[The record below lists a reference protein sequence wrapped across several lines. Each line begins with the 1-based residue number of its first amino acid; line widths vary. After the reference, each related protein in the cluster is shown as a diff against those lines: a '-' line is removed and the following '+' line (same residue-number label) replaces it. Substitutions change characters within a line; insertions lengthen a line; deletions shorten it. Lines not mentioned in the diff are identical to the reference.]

1 MNISAPFIRR
11 PVATILLTVGV
22 ALCGGVAFIMLP
34 VAPLPRVDVPAIFV
48 SAQLPGASP
57 EVMAST
63 VATPLERHLG
73 AIADVDDMTSSSSVG
88 SANIQLTFGVDRDI
102 DGAARDVQA
111 AIVAAHADLPSA
123 LTHNPSYKK
132 INSALFPVMAIAMTS
147 DVLTQGQIYDAA
159 DAVISQRLS
168 QIQGVGGVNVNGS
181 ALPAVR
187 VEINPQALSKYGIG
201 LQDVRAAISNAN
213 ANAPKG
219 AIESTDSHYQIYTND
234 NARDAAPYRNLII
247 ANRNGAVVRLG
258 DVAQVLDMDEG
269 ATENVRTY
277 GLYNGKPAVFVT
289 IYQQPGA
296 NVIEMI
302 DAVKAELP
310 SLKNSIDPKID
321 LVVTF
326 DRSVTIRASLRQVEE
341 TLLLAV
347 AMVILVVYVFLN
359 SYRAALIPALVVPV
373 SLIGTFGAMYLL
385 DYTLDNFSLMALTIA
400 TGFVVDD
407 AIVVMENTTR
417 HIEAGM
423 GRLAAAMLGAR
434 EVGFTVLSMSLSL
447 IAVFIPFMFAGG
459 IVGKIFREFT
469 VTLSVSILISLVIS
483 LTTTPMMCSLLL
495 ERESERRPSRFARA
509 FEREFERLRRGYER
523 TLDWALRHPRTMMLM
538 LLATIGFNVYLYIVI
553 PKGFFPQQ
561 DTGQLQGGI
570 RGDASSSFQLMKRK
584 LQEVAK
590 IVEDDPAVSTVTGS
604 VGGGG
609 FGPPS
614 GGPSANLT
622 IALKPLAERRIP
634 ADQIIARLRPKL
646 ARVQGVSTFLQAVQ
660 DIGGG
665 GGRSANSQYQYTLL
679 GDDLLELRTWSQK
692 LRAALQDLPE
702 LTDVDTDLQP
712 GGLEAD
718 LIVDRDTAS
727 RLGLTEIQIDNALG
741 DAFAQAQVST
751 IYNPFSPQQ
760 YHVVMEVAP
769 EFWQNPDVLNE
780 LYIST
785 AGGAVSGTQSTQ
797 AVAGTTTIG
806 TTAATTPGAA
816 AATAAA
822 IAGDTARNAALNSL
836 ANAGRGNTSTGSAV
850 SVSTETVV
858 PFSAF
863 SRFTIGTTPVSVNH
877 TGTSV
882 STAISFNLPDGEAL
896 GKALAAID
904 AKMNQIHVPVSI
916 HGGTYGTARLFQQS
930 NSNTPLMLV
939 AALLAIYVV
948 LGVLYESYSQPLTIL
963 STLPSAGVGA
973 LLALLATGTEFSLI
987 AFLGILLLIGIVKKN
1002 AIMMVDFALE
1012 AERTLGMD
1020 PRAAIAH
1027 ACSLR
1032 FRPIMMTTCA
1042 AIAGALPLAL
1052 AYGDGTEMR
1061 RPLGIS
1067 IVGGLLV
1074 SQILT
1079 VYTTPVVYLYVH
1091 RYWKHLKEGK
1101 YRMLVAGSLMLAAG
1115 CAVGPDY
1122 QRPPF
1127 QTTETFKEQADWKP
1141 SEPNDAL
1148 DRGPWWTLFGD
1159 DDLSQLE
1166 AQVDISNENVKSAL
1180 AAYDQAAALVAQ
1192 ARAGLWPS
1200 IAATVGAQR
1209 GATATANSRTTVS
1222 AGLSASWTL
1231 DIWGQLRRTVESDRA
1246 SAQASAAALAA
1257 AKLSAQGTLAT
1268 DYFELRAQ
1276 DQLERI
1282 LEDIVEAEQRSLKI
1296 TQSRYKFGVAAKA
1309 DVVTAQTQLLNSQA
1323 QQINAKIQRATL
1335 EHAIAVLLGKQP
1347 AAFALPPTSMR
1358 SDVPT
1363 VPAGVPS
1370 ALLERRPDVAE
1381 AERRMAAS
1389 NAQIGVAKSAYFP
1402 ALTLSGSDDYAHG
1415 AFSGLLNAPNRIW
1428 SVGPQLAET
1437 LIDGGLRRAQVAGA
1451 RAAYDA
1457 SVANYRQTVLTGFEQ
1472 VEDELVTLR
1481 VLEQQ
1486 AVVEDAAVVASKEAE
1501 RLTLNQYKAGTVP
1514 YSSVITA
1521 QTTRLS
1527 SEESALTVL
1536 SDRLQA
1542 SVALIEAL
1550 GGGWSTAK
1558 L

>member
-1 MNISAPFIRR
+1 MNISAPFIHR
-11 PVATILLTVGV
+11 PVATTLLTVGV
-22 ALCGGVAFIMLP
+22 ALCGAVAFMLLP
-34 VAPLPRVDVPAIFV
+34 VAPLPRIDVPAIFV

-73 AIADVDDMTSSSSVG
+73 SIADVDDMTSSSSVG
-88 SANIQLTFGVDRDI
+88 SSNIQLTFGVGRDI

-111 AIVAAHADLPSA
+111 AIAAAHADLPSS
-123 LTHNPSYKK
+123 LTHNPSYRK

-168 QIQGVGGVNVNGS
+168 QIEGVGGVNVNGS

-219 AIESTDSHYQIYTND
+219 SIESADLHYQIYTND
-234 NARDAAPYRNLII
+234 NARDAGPYRELII
-247 ANRNGAVVRLG
+247 ANRNGASVRLG
-258 DVAQVLDMDEG
+258 DVADVIDMQDG
-269 ATENVRTY
+269 ATEDVRTY

-289 IYQQPGA
+289 VYQQPGA

-302 DAVKAELP
+302 DAVKAALP
-310 SLKNSIDPKID
+310 QLKNSIDPKID

-326 DRSVTIRASLRQVEE
+326 DRSVTIRASLRQVEQ
-341 TLLLAV
+341 TLVLAV
-347 AMVILVVYVFLN
+347 AMVILVVYIFLN

-385 DYTLDNFSLMALTIA
+385 NYTLDNFSLMALTVA

-423 GRLAAAMLGAR
+423 DRMRAALLGAR
-434 EVGFTVLSMSLSL
+434 EVGFTVVSMSLSL
-447 IAVFIPFMFAGG
+447 VAVFIPFMFAGG
-459 IVGKIFREFT
+459 IVGLIFREFT

-495 ERESERRPSRFARA
+495 RTERDRRPSRFARA
-509 FEREFERLRRGYER
+509 FDRQFERLRRGYER
-523 TLDWALRHPRTMMLM
+523 TLDWALHHRHIMMI
-538 LLATIGFNVYLYIVI
+538 LLFATIGLNVFLYIVI

-584 LQEVAK
+584 LQEVAA
-590 IVEDDPAVSTVTGS
+590 IVQRDPAVATVTGS

-609 FGPPS
+609 FGPNS
-614 GGPSANLT
+614 GGPRANLT
-622 IALKPLAERRIP
+622 IALKPLAERDLS
-634 ADQIIARLRPKL
+634 ADRVIARLRPAL
-646 ARVQGVSTFLQAVQ
+646 ARVEGVSAFLQAVQ

-692 LRAALQDLPE
+692 LRAALQDMPE
-702 LTDVDTDLQP
+702 LTDVDSDLQP

-727 RLGLTEIQIDNALG
+727 RLGLSEIQIDNALG
-741 DAFAQAQVST
+741 DAFAQAQVSN

-769 EFWQNPDVLNE
+769 KYWQNPDVLKE
-780 LYIST
+780 LYLST
-785 AGGAVSGTQSTQ
+785 AGGAVSGTAATQ
-797 AVAGTTTIG
+797 AVAGTTTQAAAVG
-806 TTAATTPGAA
+806 SAGAATSAGSGTAAGGGTAA
-816 AATAAA
+816 STAAA
-822 IAGDTARNAALNSL
+822 VAGDSARNQALNSL

-850 SVSTETVV
+850 SVAAETVV
-858 PFSAF
+858 PFAAF
-863 SRFTIGTTPVSVNH
+863 SHFATGTAPVSVNH

-882 STAISFNLPDGEAL
+882 STAIAFNLPDGESLGTAL
-896 GKALAAID
+896 KAIER
-904 AKMNQIHVPVSI
+904 KMSDIHVPVDI
-916 HGGTYGTARLFQQS
+916 QGGTYGTARLFQQS

-948 LGVLYESYSQPLTIL
+948 LGILYESYSQPLTIL

-1020 PRAAIAH
+1020 PLQAIAH

-1052 AYGDGTEMR
+1052 AHGDGTEMR

-1067 IVGGLLV
+1067 IVGGLIV
-1074 SQILT
+1074 SQLLT

-1091 RYWKHLKEGK
+1091 RYWKRRK
-1101 YRMLVAGSLMLAAG
+1101 
-1115 CAVGPDY
+1115 
-1122 QRPPF
+1122 QRQPSPP
-1127 QTTETFKEQADWKP
+1127 
-1141 SEPNDAL
+1141 
-1148 DRGPWWTLFGD
+1148 
-1159 DDLSQLE
+1159 
-1166 AQVDISNENVKSAL
+1166 
-1180 AAYDQAAALVAQ
+1180 AAA
-1192 ARAGLWPS
+1192 P
-1200 IAATVGAQR
+1200 
-1209 GATATANSRTTVS
+1209 
-1222 AGLSASWTL
+1222 
-1231 DIWGQLRRTVESDRA
+1231 DR
-1246 SAQASAAALAA
+1246 
-1257 AKLSAQGTLAT
+1257 
-1268 DYFELRAQ
+1268 
-1276 DQLERI
+1276 
-1282 LEDIVEAEQRSLKI
+1282 
-1296 TQSRYKFGVAAKA
+1296 
-1309 DVVTAQTQLLNSQA
+1309 
-1323 QQINAKIQRATL
+1323 
-1335 EHAIAVLLGKQP
+1335 
-1347 AAFALPPTSMR
+1347 
-1358 SDVPT
+1358 
-1363 VPAGVPS
+1363 PAGGSYGP
-1370 ALLERRPDVAE
+1370 AE
-1381 AERRMAAS
+1381 
-1389 NAQIGVAKSAYFP
+1389 P
-1402 ALTLSGSDDYAHG
+1402 AT
-1415 AFSGLLNAPNRIW
+1415 
-1428 SVGPQLAET
+1428 
-1437 LIDGGLRRAQVAGA
+1437 
-1451 RAAYDA
+1451 
-1457 SVANYRQTVLTGFEQ
+1457 
-1472 VEDELVTLR
+1472 
-1481 VLEQQ
+1481 
-1486 AVVEDAAVVASKEAE
+1486 
-1501 RLTLNQYKAGTVP
+1501 
-1514 YSSVITA
+1514 
-1521 QTTRLS
+1521 
-1527 SEESALTVL
+1527 
-1536 SDRLQA
+1536 
-1542 SVALIEAL
+1542 
-1550 GGGWSTAK
+1550 
-1558 L
+1558 